1 MKAASANVEC
11 DLVLVGGGHS
21 HVEVLRRF
29 ALRPAP
35 GIRLTLISRDMD
47 TPYSGMLPGHVAGHY
62 RHDEAHIDL
71 RPLAQMAGARLYHAP
86 AIGIDLAAKRV
97 LCAGRPPVDFDSL
110 SLDIGAR
117 PGWNDVP
124 GAAEHTL
131 PLKPIDRFLAGWQSI
146 EQTLLQ
152 REGRP
157 FRIVVVGGGAGG
169 TEISLALQHRL
180 SKSLPAAGK
189 GSSDVR
195 FAIVTDKAEL
205 LPEHNPGARQC
216 LTRAARDRGIELH
229 LERRVTAVKPG
240 LLRCETGEEIGF
252 DAAIWVTSAAPAPW
266 LRQTGLALDERG
278 FVAVN
283 DCLQSTSHPFVFSAG
298 DVAAVGSHRLAKSGV
313 FAVREGPP
321 LAGNL
326 RRICRG
332 EPLRPYRPQRH
343 HLALISTGDK
353 YAVASRGRW
362 SAEGAWVWR
371 LKDYIDRRWMRM
383 YQDLEPM
390 GAMSAPRNGAAEP
403 EMRCGGCGAKVGS
416 ELLARVLRRLQPES
430 RPDVLV
436 GLDQADDAAVVTLS
450 GNQLLVQSV
459 DFFRAFIDDPYL
471 FGRIAANH
479 CLGDLYAMGAAPQTA
494 LAIVTL
500 PYGREAKVES
510 DLYQLLAGA
519 TETLKQAGAA
529 LIGGHTG
536 EGAELAFGLT
546 VNGTATPE
554 HLWRKSGLQAG
565 DRLVLTKPLGTGT
578 LFAADM
584 RGKARGAWIDG
595 ALASMLQSNQSAAET
610 LRRHGARACTDV
622 TGFGLAGHLLEM
634 LRASAANAELSLQTV
649 PALEGAVALLGQGI
663 ASSLAPQNLFHAAA
677 VDGGAVPPADPLMA
691 LLYDPQTAGGLLA
704 GLPAD
709 RAEACVAELRTN
721 GAPLAASIGRVMAAA
736 DGAPRIT
743 LMP

>member
-1 MKAASANVEC
+1 M
-11 DLVLVGGGHS
+11 VLVGGGHS

-29 ALRPAP
+29 AMRPEP
-35 GIRLTLISRDMD
+35 GVRLTLISRDID
-47 TPYSGMLPGHVAGHY
+47 TPYSGMLPGLLAGHY
-62 RHDEAHIDL
+62 DHDEAHIDL
-71 RPLAQMAGARLYHAP
+71 RPLTQLAGARFYHDS
-86 AIGIDLAAKRV
+86 AIGLDLEARRV
-97 LCAGRPPVDFDSL
+97 LCAGRPPVDFDHV
-110 SLDIGAR
+110 SLDIGSR
-117 PGWNDVP
+117 PDWHGVP

-131 PLKPIDRFLAGWQSI
+131 PVKPVDGFLDAWPGI
-146 EQTLLQ
+146 EASLLH
-152 REGRP
+152 RNGTP
-157 FRIVVVGGGAGG
+157 ARIVVVGGGAGG
-169 TEISLALQHRL
+169 TEVCLALQHRL
-180 SKSLPAAGK
+180 RRARPEA
-189 GSSDVR
+189 DIR
-195 FAIVTDKAEL
+195 FAIVADKAEL
-205 LPEHNPGARQC
+205 LPEHNPGVRAC
-216 LTRAARDRGIELH
+216 LTRAVLARGVELH
-229 LERRVTAVKPG
+229 LERRVVTVMPG
-240 LLRCETGEEIGF
+240 RLRCATGEEIAF
-252 DAAIWVTSAAPAPW
+252 DVALWLTNAAPATW

-283 DCLQSTSHPFVFSAG
+283 DCLQSASHRFVFAAG
-298 DVAAVGSHRLAKSGV
+298 DVAALASRRLPKSGV

-321 LAGNL
+321 LARNL
-326 RRICRG
+326 RHACRG
-332 EPLRPYRPQRH
+332 ESMQPYRPQRN

-383 YQDLEPM
+383 YQQLDAM
-390 GAMSAPRNGAAEP
+390 GAMAAPGNGMAEA
-403 EMRCGGCGAKVGS
+403 EMRCGGCGAKIGS

-436 GLDQADDAAVVTLS
+436 GLDPADDAAVIALS

-479 CLGDLYAMGAAPQTA
+479 CLGDLYAMGASPQTA

-500 PYGREAKVES
+500 PHGAEAKVEA
-510 DLYQLLAGA
+510 DLYQLLAGG
-519 TETLKQAGAA
+519 TETLKEGGAA

-546 VNGTATPE
+546 VNGTTVPE
-554 HLWRKSGLQAG
+554 RLWRKSGLKAG
-565 DRLVLTKPLGTGT
+565 DALILTKPLGTGV

-595 ALASMLQSNQSAAET
+595 ALQSMLLSCRSAAET
-610 LRRHGARACTDV
+610 LQRHGARACTDV

-634 LRASAANAELSLQTV
+634 LRASQMSAELSMTSV
-649 PALEGAVALLGQGI
+649 PVLEGSLELLAQGFS
-663 ASSLAPQNLFHAAA
+663 SSLTPQNLVHGAS
-677 VDGGAVPPADPLMA
+677 VDNRGVLPGGPSMA

-704 GLPAD
+704 GVPAGNL
-709 RAEACVAELRTN
+709 ESCLTELRANDT
-721 GAPLAASIGRVMAAA
+721 PQAACIGRVTAMVE
-736 DGAPRIT
+736 APRIT